1 MTSVSL
7 HNVTV
12 SYRRRPA
19 IHHVSAEFPAGQAS
33 AIFGPNGAGKSTI
46 LKTLMGFLQPETG
59 EVELA
64 GCRLTDI
71 AYMPQAAQIDRS
83 LPVTVLDTVLTGCWR
98 ETGVLGGVTRAGLA
112 RARQALADVGLF
124 GFEARA
130 ISELSGGQFQR
141 VLFARI
147 QMQDARLILLDEP
160 FASVDAK
167 TTFDLLAF
175 VRRWEQEGR
184 TVIAVLHDYEQVRAW
199 FGRTLLLAREVIA
212 CGATEDVLT
221 ESNLARANRIATHW
235 QAHPP
240 VCDVPAGEAQ
250 A

>member
-83 LPVTVLDTVLTGCWR
+83 LPDYAELDHLMR
-98 ETGVLGGVTRAGLA
+98 
-112 RARQALADVGLF
+112 
-124 GFEARA
+124 
-130 ISELSGGQFQR
+130 
-141 VLFARI
+141 
-147 QMQDARLILLDEP
+147 
-160 FASVDAK
+160 
-167 TTFDLLAF
+167 
-175 VRRWEQEGR
+175 
-184 TVIAVLHDYEQVRAW
+184 
-199 FGRTLLLAREVIA
+199 
-212 CGATEDVLT
+212 
-221 ESNLARANRIATHW
+221 
-235 QAHPP
+235 
-240 VCDVPAGEAQ
+240 
-250 A
+250 